1 MHHLDKDDEPAGE
14 SSGADAWRSSVWVSI
29 DHVQLAM
36 PTGGE
41 VAARGFYVDRL
52 GLAEVP
58 KPRRLAARGGCWF
71 EAGCVRL
78 HLGPE
83 DDFRPAR
90 KAHPGVI
97 VIGLRSF
104 VERVGLEVRWSDE
117 VPGTIRCHV
126 DDVFGNRL
134 ELIDAESSGAV
145 AGSADEAAG
154 AGGGA

>member
-1 MHHLDKDDEPAGE
+1 
-14 SSGADAWRSSVWVSI
+14 
-29 DHVQLAM
+29 M

-41 VAARGFYVDRL
+41 DAARGFYVDRL
-52 GLAEVP
+52 GLVEVP
-58 KPRRLAARGGCWF
+58 KPERLAARGGCWF
-71 EAGCVRL
+71 EAGGVRL
-78 HLGPE
+78 HLGAE
-83 DDFRPAR
+83 DEFRPAR

-134 ELIDAESSGAV
+134 ELIDGGV
-145 AGSADEAAG
+145 AGPVTGSAAG
-154 AGGGA
+154 ATGADGGP